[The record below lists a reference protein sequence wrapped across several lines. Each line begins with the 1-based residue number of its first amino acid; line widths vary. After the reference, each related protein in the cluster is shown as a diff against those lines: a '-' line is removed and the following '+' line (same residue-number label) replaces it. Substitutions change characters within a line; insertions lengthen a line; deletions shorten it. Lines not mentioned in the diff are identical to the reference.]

1 MAHVFRAGRW
11 FAAFSAAALF
21 FCAHVSPAAEG
32 VTWLTDPAAAAE
44 QAQKQGKLLLVLHLS
59 GDFTTTAADS
69 REAKIYHSIALTDD
83 RVQKEL
89 RQRYV
94 CSWQQVGEP
103 NSLRPISPIK
113 NAAKKKGL
121 KPAPR
126 PDYAI
131 LYICLPD
138 GRVLH
143 FVPGFLSSKE
153 LLAELAWAEKCYV
166 KMNDAA
172 AADEPLAARRAHLAV
187 IAKQD
192 LALFNKRFPSRW
204 KEDALSDGPSTIDL
218 PDAFAA
224 ARTTLEQS
232 LTVRLGA
239 SWRPKDAPAN
249 LAALISHGSFGRE
262 LAHQV
267 LAEFPLVALFDLER
281 PAYEACA
288 RQRFWQPSRR
298 RAELANWWQQA
309 AAKIQPVLLVVLDDV
324 FATKARSANDD
335 FLWPPPDAMTLPE
348 LAKFAVEIV
357 TVDEL
362 AALAADAH
370 LKPILYRESES
381 PPRYVLYDNAAKRT
395 TELGRATSFQRLSQA
410 MHATVTSGAKA
421 PLAGAE
427 GEETD
432 EE

>member
-1 MAHVFRAGRW
+1 MAHDFRAGRW
-11 FAAFSAAALF
+11 IAGLCAAALF
-21 FCAHVSPAAEG
+21 FCAHFSVAAEG

-59 GDFTTTAADS
+59 GDFTTTAAGS

-89 RQRYV
+89 RQRHV
-94 CSWQQVGEP
+94 CLWQQVGEP
-103 NSLRPISPIK
+103 ESLRPLSPIK
-113 NAAKKKGL
+113 SAAKKGL
-121 KPAPR
+121 KHPPR

-143 FVPGFLSSKE
+143 FVPGFLSSEE
-153 LLAELAWAEKCYV
+153 LLAELAWAEKCYI

-172 AADEPLAARRAHLAV
+172 VADEPLAARRAHLAAV
-187 IAKQD
+187 AKQD

-204 KEDALSDGPSTIDL
+204 KEDALADGPSTIDL

-249 LAALISHGSFGRE
+249 LTALMSHGNFGRE

-281 PAYEACA
+281 PAYEACT
-288 RQRFWQPSRR
+288 RQRFWQSSRR
-298 RAELANWWQQA
+298 RESLADWWQQA
-309 AAKIQPVLLVVLDDV
+309 AAKNQPVLLVVLDDV
-324 FATKARSANDD
+324 FANRPRAASEE
-335 FLWPPPDAMTLPE
+335 FLWPPPNLETLPD
-348 LAKFAVEIV
+348 LAKFAVEVV

-362 AALAADAH
+362 AGLAADAR
-370 LKPILYRESES
+370 LGPIPCRPTES
-381 PPRYVLYDNAAKRT
+381 PPRYVLYDRDGKRNA
-395 TELGRATSFQRLSQA
+395 ELVRSTSFSRLSQA
-410 MHATVTSGAKA
+410 MHATVTSGAKV